1 VSSVAVTWLLP
12 DFGLGVDV
20 FNGLRL
26 RDKPLHACHGR
37 VVDPDIL
44 LVAPAAKPSSVC
56 LSNQLNDAHGQAE
69 SATSAVRVVHAAL
82 VRLFARADRQG
93 LRWSLANANLLQS
106 AHSKSTMPNLAATAG
121 S

>member
-1 VSSVAVTWLLP
+1 MAVTWLLP

-56 LSNQLNDAHGQAE
+56 LSNQLNGAHGQAE
-69 SATSAVRVVHAAL
+69 SATSAVRVVVHAAL
-82 VRLFARADRQG
+82 VRLFARADKAG
-93 LRWSLANANLLQS
+93 SPLANANLLQS

>member
-1 VSSVAVTWLLP
+1 VAVTWLLP

-56 LSNQLNDAHGQAE
+56 LSNQLNGAHGQAE
-69 SATSAVRVVHAAL
+69 SATSAVRVVVHAAL

-93 LRWSLANANLLQS
+93 LRSQMQILLQS